1 MERKQRF
8 EIFYSTLLKSS
19 IFIYTIIVLLSI
31 IIYTKYYINILI
43 KLLFTLYIF
52 GIESVNLMSMHI
64 LLVVNLLIK

>member
-8 EIFYSTLLKSS
+8 EIFYSTPLKSS

>member
-1 MERKQRF
+1 MERKQTF